1 MTTPWI
7 RPKMGSQFLKLGLN
21 IRMEYKFKRKYEE
34 PIKEDFFKGKVIII
48 AGPRQVGKTT
58 LVNHI
63 LGSYDNIVSLNTD
76 NPKDK
81 SMLEGRDFDFLDNFI
96 ADRDIIFIDE
106 AQKVKEI
113 GNTLKLL
120 VDNYGDT
127 KQVVATGSSSLNLL
141 SNTSEPL
148 TGRKY
153 VYELYPLSV
162 GEIYE
167 DRNVLSL
174 EKELELLLIYGTYP
188 AVYRSNTKEK
198 ERLLREISRSYLY
211 KDILELERIKNPSF
225 LDKLLSALALQ
236 IGSEVSLSEL
246 SKLVGLDLKTIERYI
261 DLLEKNYVIYRLP
274 PYYTNER
281 KVLSKQNKIY
291 FYDLGIRNAL
301 INNFNPLSKR
311 NDRGALWENFLINE
325 RMKLN
330 AYTSRYVSNFFWRTY
345 DGAEIDYIEQYADS
359 LDGFE
364 FKWNKERKAPKSWL
378 EYTNATYKLVNIDNF
393 KEFLKIN

>member
-1 MTTPWI
+1 M
-7 RPKMGSQFLKLGLN
+7 Q
-21 IRMEYKFKRKYEE
+21 YKITRTIEKPLRK
-34 PIKEDFFKGKVIII
+34 DFFKGKVIII

-63 LGSYDNIVSLNTD
+63 LKDYTSVISFNGDNRKDRNSLAKNDFEFINTLIGERKIV
-76 NPKDK
+76 
-81 SMLEGRDFDFLDNFI
+81 
-96 ADRDIIFIDE
+96 FIDE
-106 AQKVKEI
+106 AQKIEEI

-127 KQVVATGSSSLNLL
+127 KQIIATGSSSLNLL
-141 SNTSEPL
+141 SHTSEPL

-162 GEIYE
+162 SEIYSQRHPL
-167 DRNVLSL
+167 DLD
-174 EKELELLLIYGTYP
+174 KELENLLIYGTYP
-188 AVYRSNTKEK
+188 DIYSGSRKVKE
-198 ERLLREISRSYLY
+198 ENLLEITRSYLY
-211 KDILELERIKNPSF
+211 KDILALEEIRSSSSI
-225 LDKLLSALALQ
+225 DKLLSALALQ

-246 SKLVGLDLKTIERYI
+246 SNLLNLNLRTIERYI

-330 AYTSRYVSNFFWRTY
+330 AYTNRHVSNFFWRTY
-345 DGAEIDYIEQYADS
+345 DGAEVDYIEQYADS

-364 FKWNKERKAPKSWL
+364 FKWSKVRKAPKSWL
-378 EYTNATYKLVNIDNF
+378 EYTNATYKLVNIDNY

>member
-1 MTTPWI
+1 
-7 RPKMGSQFLKLGLN
+7 
-21 IRMEYKFKRKYEE
+21 MEYKFKRKFEDS
-34 PIKEDFFKGKVIII
+34 IKKDFSKGKIII
-48 AGPRQVGKTT
+48 ISGPRQVGKTT
-58 LVNHI
+58 LVEHI
-63 LGSYDNIVSLNTD
+63 LKEHDNILSLNAD
-76 NPKDK
+76 NPNDR

-106 AQKVKEI
+106 AQKIEEV

-120 VDNYGDT
+120 VDNYGKK
-127 KQVVATGSSSLNLL
+127 KQIIATGSSSLNLL

-148 TGRKY
+148 TGRKF

-167 DRNVLSL
+167 DRQVLSL

-188 AVYRSNTKEK
+188 MVYRSSTQDK
-198 ERLLREISRSYLY
+198 ERLLREISKSYLY
-211 KDILELERIKNPSF
+211 KDILELEQVKNPAY

-236 IGSEVSLSEL
+236 LGSEVSLSEL
-246 SKLVGLDLKTIERYI
+246 SNLVGLDLKTIERYI
-261 DLLEKNYVIYRLP
+261 DLLEKNYVIFRLP
-274 PYYTNER
+274 PYYTNQR

-301 INNFNPLSKR
+301 INNFNPLDKR
-311 NDRGALWENFLINE
+311 NDRGALWENFLIIE
-325 RMKLN
+325 RMKIN
-330 AYTSRYVSNFFWRTY
+330 AYTNRHVSNFFWRTY

-364 FKWNKERKAPKSWL
+364 FKWNKERKGPKSWY
-378 EYTNATYKLVNIDNF
+378 EYPNATYKLVNIDNY
-393 KEFLKIN
+393 KEFLKIK